1 MSHITTIKT
10 AIRFKDQS
18 LLRQVLNQL
27 ALETPGLRIV
37 SRASESGE
45 PQLLVRY
52 APIEKFRQEN
62 LRFTLRNGEYQM
74 EGDSYA
80 VPVAFKEITDRI
92 QVGYQQ
98 AALQQVLTRKR
109 YTSQSKTIAPDCV
122 TMTARRA

>member
-1 MSHITTIKT
+1 M
-10 AIRFKDQS
+10 
-18 LLRQVLNQL
+18 
-27 ALETPGLRIV
+27 GLGLVYLFQKKVIGRL
-37 SRASESGE
+37 SDNL
-45 PQLLVRY
+45 QLLVRY
-52 APIEKFRQEN
+52 APIEKYRQEN